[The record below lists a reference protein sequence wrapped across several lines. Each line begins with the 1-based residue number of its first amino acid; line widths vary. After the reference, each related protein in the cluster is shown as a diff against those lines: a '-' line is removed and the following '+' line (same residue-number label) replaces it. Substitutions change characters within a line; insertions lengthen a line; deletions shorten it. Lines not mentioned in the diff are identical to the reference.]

1 MFQSMNTSDNSLD
14 PLCIILVKSGA
25 QGGKTLFK
33 YPYDCHKPVNNDSEL
48 HCSWRGGNPYK
59 LVISEDILNQ
69 REHVEQTNIKHGQLH
84 GMSDETLANLFS
96 VSKELCGSKFELKVN
111 DVRFVGHPV
120 SLERDEQGGSRR
132 TTLTMFHIVIALRAD
147 TDYSLVH
154 CYHELSLRLGLILY
168 HEEIRTGFMTQQMK
182 SLIAAHDEVASLPE
196 DQQEHPFSLAAER
209 SHLARDIQTIFNDL
223 CQHGEVRIY
232 INKWVELS
240 FCLPHKVHKRFL
252 PNVLVEPESIF
263 QCLESLRPYHSL
275 LLQVRHESCDHD

>member
-1 MFQSMNTSDNSLD
+1 MQDL
-14 PLCIILVKSGA
+14 
-25 QGGKTLFK
+25 
-33 YPYDCHKPVNNDSEL
+33 
-48 HCSWRGGNPYK
+48 
-59 LVISEDILNQ
+59 LNQ
-69 REHVEQTNIKHGQLH
+69 REYVEQTNIQHGQLH

-96 VSKELCGSKFELKVN
+96 VSKDLCGSKFELKVN

-120 SLERDEQGGSRR
+120 SLEPDTGGNTEPAGCAVTSRR
-132 TTLTMFHIVIALRAD
+132 QTTLTMFHIVFALRAD

-154 CYHELSLRLGLILY
+154 CYHELSQRLGLILY
-168 HEEIRTGFMTQQMK
+168 HEETRVGYMTQQMK
-182 SLIAAHDEVASLPE
+182 SLIAAHDEVATLPE
-196 DQQEHPFSLAAER
+196 DQQEHPFSLAVER
-209 SHLARDIQTIFNDL
+209 SHLAKDIQTIFNDL

-275 LLQVRHESCDHD
+275 LLQVLLSCT